1 MELSQLLWNENFNI
15 AQESLDSKFVQGIK
29 SGNLPKENFQAYLA
43 QDYFFLESFA
53 KAYGLAISKSED
65 KHSIKILSQLLMGV
79 SEELVL
85 HESYSKNWGIDLSFV
100 TINNSTREYTN
111 FLAKVS
117 KEMTSIEIISSMT
130 PCMRLYAWIG
140 KNLSESACNNPYKDW
155 ILTYSDQS
163 FDDLAFALENLMN
176 NYKQPYNYG
185 KLNSLYQKAMQLEA
199 NFFKSYSNF

>member
-1 MELSQLLWNENFNI
+1 MQLSQLLWNENFNI
-15 AQESLDSKFVQGIK
+15 AQESLDTKFVQGIK
-29 SGNLPKENFQAYLA
+29 SGNLPKKNFQAYLA

-53 KAYGLAISKSED
+53 KAYGLAISKSEN
-65 KHSIKILSQLLMGV
+65 KHTIKILSQLLMGV

-85 HESYSKNWGIDLSFV
+85 HESYSKQWGIDLSII
-100 TINNSTREYTN
+100 TINNSTREYTD

-140 KNLSESACNNPYKDW
+140 KNLFESAYNNPYKEW

-163 FDDLAFALENLMN
+163 FDDLALALENLMN
-176 NYKQPYNYG
+176 NYKKQYNYG